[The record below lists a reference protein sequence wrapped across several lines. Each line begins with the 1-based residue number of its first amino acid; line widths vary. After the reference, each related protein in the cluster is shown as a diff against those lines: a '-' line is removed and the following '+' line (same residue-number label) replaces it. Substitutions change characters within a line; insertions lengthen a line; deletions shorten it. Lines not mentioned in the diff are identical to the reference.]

1 MFSMESVIN
10 SIKTLFGTYGFKVA
24 SIVLLTIFI
33 VNILKKPIISASKK
47 YAIKNNCDK
56 SVITRYVSI
65 LPFIVSFVIAF
76 LWELIIVDFNFSAID
91 YETLLTNVLMYG
103 SLAIATFET
112 LKIQFEAY
120 AAKKQSNTTKVE
132 KQSTTNVFIE
142 EKKSEDIL

>member
-1 MFSMESVIN
+1 MESVIN